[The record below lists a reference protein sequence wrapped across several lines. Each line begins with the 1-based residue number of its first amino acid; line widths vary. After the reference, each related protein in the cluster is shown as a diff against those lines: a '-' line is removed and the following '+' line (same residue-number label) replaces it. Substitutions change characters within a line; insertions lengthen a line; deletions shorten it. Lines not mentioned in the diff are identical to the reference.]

1 MPGEEYG
8 ACEKGVSDAEGP
20 ARPESGDAQFATLP
34 MEPGEAQPGAVIGS
48 YHLLEPIGK
57 GGMGEVWLAEQKQP
71 VRRRVAIK
79 LIKAG
84 MDTREVVA
92 RFESERQALALM
104 EHPNIAKVFDAGATP
119 QGRPYF
125 VMEYVTGIPIT
136 QYCDKHR
143 MTLRERLEL
152 FMHVCDGVQH
162 AHQKAIIHRD
172 LKPSNIL
179 VGEVDG
185 KPVPRDHRFWSGQSH
200 LAALNRRNHVHAGG
214 GDRGD
219 AGIHEPG
226 AGRFDRGG
234 CGHAH
239 GRVLAGRGAV

>member
-1 MPGEEYG
+1 MLGQY
-8 ACEKGVSDAEGP
+8 
-20 ARPESGDAQFATLP
+20 R
-34 MEPGEAQPGAVIGS
+34 
-48 YHLLEPIGK
+48 LLEPIGS

-92 RFESERQALALM
+92 RFQAERQALALM

-136 QYCDKHR
+136 EYCDKRR
-143 MTLRERLEL
+143 MALRERLEL
-152 FMHVCDGVQH
+152 FVHVCEGVQH
-162 AHQKAIIHRD
+162 AHQRAIIHRD
-172 LKPSNIL
+172 LKPTNIL

-185 KPVPRDHRFWSGQSH
+185 RPVPRIIDFG
-200 LAALNRRNHVHAGG
+200 LAKATAQELTAETAFTQAGAIVGWQLWGRR
-214 GDRGD
+214 RT
-219 AGIHEPG
+219 
-226 AGRFDRGG
+226 
-234 CGHAH
+234 
-239 GRVLAGRGAV
+239 